1 MEHTIVIDTEID
13 DHEFTEEGRR
23 AAIESMKNA
32 VNDLGEVVRAVFAER
47 ESREKE

>member
-1 MEHTIVIDTEID
+1 MEHTLVIDAEID

-23 AAIESMKNA
+23 AAIDSLKN
-32 VNDLGEVVRAVFAER
+32 VVDDLGEAVSAVFAER

>member
-1 MEHTIVIDTEID
+1 MERTLVIDTEID

-23 AAIESMKNA
+23 AAIESFKN
-32 VNDLGEVVRAVFAER
+32 VVDDLCETVRAVFAER